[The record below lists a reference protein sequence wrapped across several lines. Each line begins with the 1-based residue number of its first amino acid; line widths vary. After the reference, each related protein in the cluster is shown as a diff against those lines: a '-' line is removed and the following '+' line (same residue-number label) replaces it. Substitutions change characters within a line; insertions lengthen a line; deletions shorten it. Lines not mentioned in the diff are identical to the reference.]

1 MGDKPRNVVLRTL
14 GPSLS
19 GSGLQQVAANP
30 RIEVYGASGRRLV
43 TSADWGTDA
52 RANQLSVSY
61 LSLAPRN
68 EKEAALVSMVAPPP
82 HVPPVTKLECDV
94 AEAATFRD
102 YSSERS
108 WPMRCLSCGDVAS
121 AIAAAYDIR
130 IHGMKKILP
139 LLTFLVSASPL
150 LAQSPAPLTP
160 DLPRSTSLL
169 DAMMNA
175 GPIIFPLFALSIFSV
190 MLVVVYFLTI
200 RRGAVVS
207 SGYMA
212 TADALLRKR
221 DYLGLLAVSNRHG
234 EAIARVVQKMLEFT
248 TKNPGAD
255 FQQVREI
262 AETEG
267 TRVASGLNNKVTYL
281 ADVGTIAPLIGLL
294 GTVIGIVRSF
304 SALGADLGSARY
316 MQLSKGVSEALINTA
331 GGLAIGIPALIFYAF
346 FRGRAQRLISELE
359 SAVTH
364 VLALLSLQ
372 YNKRAERAPVLL
384 EDEF

>member
-1 MGDKPRNVVLRTL
+1 
-14 GPSLS
+14 
-19 GSGLQQVAANP
+19 
-30 RIEVYGASGRRLV
+30 
-43 TSADWGTDA
+43 
-52 RANQLSVSY
+52 
-61 LSLAPRN
+61 
-68 EKEAALVSMVAPPP
+68 
-82 HVPPVTKLECDV
+82 
-94 AEAATFRD
+94 
-102 YSSERS
+102 
-108 WPMRCLSCGDVAS
+108 
-121 AIAAAYDIR
+121 
-130 IHGMKKILP
+130 MKKLLP
-139 LLTFLVSASPL
+139 LLAALASATPSF
-150 LAQSPAPLTP
+150 AQGPAPAAP
-160 DLPRSTSLL
+160 DLPQSTTLL
-169 DAMMNA
+169 DAMIHA
-175 GPIIFPLFALSIFSV
+175 GPIIIPLVVLSIFSV

-200 RRGAVVS
+200 RRGAIVS

-255 FQQVREI
+255 FAQVREI

-267 TRVASGLNNKVTYL
+267 TRVASNINNKVTYL
-281 ADVGTIAPLIGLL
+281 ADIGMLAPLIGLL

-304 SALGADLGSARY
+304 SALGADVGSARY
-316 MQLSKGVSEALINTA
+316 AQLSRGVSEALINTA

-346 FRGRAQRLISELE
+346 FRGRAQRLISDLE

-372 YNKRAERAPVLL
+372 YNNKRTERAPALL

>member
-1 MGDKPRNVVLRTL
+1 
-14 GPSLS
+14 
-19 GSGLQQVAANP
+19 
-30 RIEVYGASGRRLV
+30 
-43 TSADWGTDA
+43 
-52 RANQLSVSY
+52 
-61 LSLAPRN
+61 
-68 EKEAALVSMVAPPP
+68 
-82 HVPPVTKLECDV
+82 
-94 AEAATFRD
+94 
-102 YSSERS
+102 
-108 WPMRCLSCGDVAS
+108 
-121 AIAAAYDIR
+121 
-130 IHGMKKILP
+130 MKKILP
-139 LLTFLVSASPL
+139 LLAALASATPL
-150 LAQSPAPLTP
+150 LAQNPAPAAP
-160 DLPRSTSLL
+160 DLPQPTTLL
-169 DAMMNA
+169 DAMIHA
-175 GPIIFPLFALSIFSV
+175 GPIIIPLVVLSIFSV

-200 RRGAVVS
+200 RRGAIVS

-255 FQQVREI
+255 FAQVREI

-267 TRVASGLNNKVTYL
+267 TRVASNINNKVTYL
-281 ADVGTIAPLIGLL
+281 ADIGMLAPLIGLL

-304 SALGADLGSARY
+304 SALGADVGSARY
-316 MQLSKGVSEALINTA
+316 AQLSRGVSEALINTA

-346 FRGRAQRLISELE
+346 FRGRAQRLISDLE

-372 YNKRAERAPVLL
+372 YNNKRTERAPALL